1 MSKATTSKSSI
12 DAIQHRNGR
21 SNWQRYLELLERRGV
36 PSRYQR
42 WYVRHVEA
50 FLAVLAGRNLREI
63 GREEIVAYLDGLAR
77 RNPPDWR
84 MRQQVDALRLLLVDL
99 VRNPKAHEVDWDY
112 WAELALRPLP
122 ANHPTLARELPPEAL
137 LGRWDRGELSS
148 AATAALTRLVRILR
162 AQHYAIRTESAYR
175 DWVRRFLLF
184 AAKSPDDLDSADV
197 AAFLS
202 YLALE
207 RRVSHNTQR
216 LALNSLSFFFKHVLE
231 RELTVADGF
240 RPARPG
246 RRLPVVLS
254 REEVER
260 LLAALEGTARLMA
273 GLLYGTGM
281 RLMEPIRCRRWSAPP
296 TFEPRP

>member
-1 MSKATTSKSSI
+1 MNEISTSKSI
-12 DAIQHRNGR
+12 DTIQHRNGR

-36 PSRYQR
+36 PARYRR

-50 FLAVLAGRNLREI
+50 FLAVLPGRNLREI
-63 GREEIVAYLDGLAR
+63 GRGEIVAHLDGLAK

-84 MRQQVDALRLLLVDL
+84 MRQQVDALRLLLVEL
-99 VRNPKAHEVDWDY
+99 VRNPEAREVDWDY
-112 WAELALRPLP
+112 WAELGLRSLP
-122 ANHPTLARELPPEAL
+122 PDHPTLARESPPEAV
-137 LGRWDRGELSS
+137 LGRRDRGELSS

-184 AAKSPDDLDSADV
+184 ANKSPDDLDSADA

-202 YLALE
+202 HLALE

-216 LALNSLSFFFKHVLE
+216 LALNALSFFFKHVLE

-240 RPARPG
+240 RPARPA

-254 REEVER
+254 REEIER

-281 RLMEPIRCRRWSAPP
+281 RLMEPIRC
-296 TFEPRP
+296 PR